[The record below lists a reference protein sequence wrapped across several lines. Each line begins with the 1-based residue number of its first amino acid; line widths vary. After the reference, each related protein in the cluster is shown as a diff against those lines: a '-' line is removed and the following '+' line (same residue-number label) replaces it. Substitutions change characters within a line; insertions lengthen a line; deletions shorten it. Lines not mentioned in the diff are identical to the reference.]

1 MAKTPNVKT
10 CMNCNGAG
18 KVWNDKTKRNDKTC
32 PACNG
37 TGRIVVGNI

>member
-32 PACNG
+32 SACNG